1 MQHRTLG
8 NTGLKVSRLGVGL
21 SELGD
26 LRLEDEGIAARVLNT
41 ALDNGINFFNTAAC
55 YGNSEE
61 LFGRSMANRRD
72 EHVLS
77 TKAGHAWSD
86 DNGESWTAETV
97 RGDVIQ
103 ALQAAKQA
111 DKTRYIGYSSGN
123 ESTLWAVESGLS
135 ASHWTEKCPGW
146 RCYIS

>member
-41 ALDNGINFFNTAAC
+41 ALDNGINFFDTAAC

-61 LFGRSMANRRD
+61 LFGRSLANRRD
-72 EHVLS
+72 EYVLS

-97 RGDVIQ
+97 RRRRYPGSAGGQ
-103 ALQAAKQA
+103 ASGQDPLHRLQQRQRV
-111 DKTRYIGYSSGN
+111 D
-123 ESTLWAVESGLS
+123 AVGRRKRAVGEPLD
-135 ASHWTEKCPGW
+135 
-146 RCYIS
+146 